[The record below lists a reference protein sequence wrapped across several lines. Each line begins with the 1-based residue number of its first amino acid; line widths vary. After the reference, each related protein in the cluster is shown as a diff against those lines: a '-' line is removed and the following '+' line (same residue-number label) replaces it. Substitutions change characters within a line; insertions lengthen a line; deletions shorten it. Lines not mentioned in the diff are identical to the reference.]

1 MKFLWCDTET
11 TGLKTENAAPFQIA
25 FIFVS
30 NIEGVK
36 TETERVFMLNPFDIP
51 GIEYSTD
58 AAKVHGYSKEEIE
71 KFFPSKQIVP
81 KIAEFLESMKM
92 FTKNEKMFFC
102 GYNSNTFDWDHLCS
116 LFNHYGLK
124 FSEYFEN
131 QKLDV
136 FEQVKRAGAMKI
148 LPYLENRKLVTI
160 AKFLG
165 INHEKAHDALSDI
178 QTTREV
184 AKSLAQM
191 GVPLQ

>member
-11 TGLKTENAAPFQIA
+11 TGLKPENAAPFQIA

-30 NIEGVK
+30 NIDGVK

-92 FTKNEKMFFC
+92 FTKNEKMFFVVITQILLTGIIFAAC
-102 GYNSNTFDWDHLCS
+102 LIIMDLNFQSI
-116 LFNHYGLK
+116 LK
-124 FSEYFEN
+124 TKN
-131 QKLDV
+131 L
-136 FEQVKRAGAMKI
+136 M
-148 LPYLENRKLVTI
+148 YLNRLKEPVL
-160 AKFLG
+160 
-165 INHEKAHDALSDI
+165 
-178 QTTREV
+178 
-184 AKSLAQM
+184 
-191 GVPLQ
+191 